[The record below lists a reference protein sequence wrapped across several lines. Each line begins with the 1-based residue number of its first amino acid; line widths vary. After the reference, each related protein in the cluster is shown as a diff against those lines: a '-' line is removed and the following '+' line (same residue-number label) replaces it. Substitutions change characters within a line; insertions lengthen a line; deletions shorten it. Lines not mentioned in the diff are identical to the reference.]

1 MKFWQSLVFVEIDQ
15 VIALAQFC
23 EELGFYGVSVA
34 DHLVTTK
41 VQSDDYFFREDGN
54 IFWNP
59 ETHWPDPWAL
69 TTALSQQCQQLNFLS
84 SIFILPMRDPFS
96 VAKALST
103 AACLS
108 NNRITMGIGVGWQ
121 KAEFQLLGQDF
132 HTRGKRTDE
141 MLQFLPQLMRGEMTE
156 FHGTFY
162 DFDALQ
168 MSPGTEQD
176 IPIMIGGYAEAALRR
191 AARHDGWMATSHVE
205 AEIYPL
211 LEKIKAIRTEYGDN
225 KRPCE
230 LWSGVKQPEQ
240 DSFKRLEAAGLT
252 MTNGTNFLDD
262 QGRVAPSSLDDK
274 KRKVEA
280 FAKQFF

>member
-1 MKFWQSLVFVEIDQ
+1 
-15 VIALAQFC
+15 
-23 EELGFYGVSVA
+23 
-34 DHLVTTK
+34 
-41 VQSDDYFFREDGN
+41 
-54 IFWNP
+54 
-59 ETHWPDPWAL
+59 
-69 TTALSQQCQQLNFLS
+69 
-84 SIFILPMRDPFS
+84 
-96 VAKALST
+96 
-103 AACLS
+103 
-108 NNRITMGIGVGWQ
+108 
-121 KAEFQLLGQDF
+121 
-132 HTRGKRTDE
+132 

-176 IPIMIGGYAEAALRR
+176 IPIMVGGYAEAALRR

-211 LEKIKAIRTEYGDN
+211 LEKIKAIRAENGDN
-225 KRPCE
+225 KRPFD
-230 LWSGVKQPEQ
+230 LWSGIKQPEQ

-262 QGRVAPSSLDDK
+262 QGRVVPSSLDDK